1 MHPKLENFKVGDLVN
16 VGPNLTGDSNLGII
30 LGFEKESASW
40 SLSLTRVLVKMIDSQ
55 HVWKVLPEDVELVDL
70 HLETLNYSC

>member
-16 VGPNLTGDSNLGII
+16 VGPNLTGDTNLGII
-30 LGFEKESASW
+30 LGFEKEDTTW
-40 SLSLTRVLVKMIDSQ
+40 SLSLTRVLVKMIDNQ

>member
-1 MHPKLENFKVGDLVN
+1 MHPKLKNFKVGDLVN

-30 LGFEKESASW
+30 LGFEKEDTTW

>member
-30 LGFEKESASW
+30 LGFEKEDTTW
-40 SLSLTRVLVKMIDSQ
+40 SLSLTRVLVKMIDDQ

>member
-16 VGPNLTGDSNLGII
+16 VGPNLTGDTNLGII

-40 SLSLTRVLVKMIDSQ
+40 SLSLTRVLVKMAGSQ

>member
-1 MHPKLENFKVGDLVN
+1 MHPKLENFNFGGLVN
-16 VGPNLTGDSNLGII
+16 VGPNLKGDSNLGII
-30 LGFEKESASW
+30 LGFEKESTSW
-40 SLSLTRVLVKMIDSQ
+40 SLSFTRVLIKMMDSQ

>member
-30 LGFEKESASW
+30 LGFEKEDATW
-40 SLSLTRVLVKMIDSQ
+40 SLSLTRVLVKMIDNQ

-70 HLETLNYSC
+70 QLETLNYSC

>member
-1 MHPKLENFKVGDLVN
+1 MHPKLENYKVGDLVN
-16 VGPNLTGDSNLGII
+16 VGPNPTGDSNLGII

>member
-30 LGFEKESASW
+30 LGFEKEDTTW

>member
-30 LGFEKESASW
+30 LGFEKEDTSW

>member
-30 LGFEKESASW
+30 LGFEKESTSW

>member
-30 LGFEKESASW
+30 LGFEKEDTTW
-40 SLSLTRVLVKMIDSQ
+40 SLSLTRVLVKMIDNQ